1 MHFLSPLFFLFFLLL
16 FLLPLGIVGAALM
29 FITFGHGLFAFR
41 LSMRR
46 SGPDAATLRFFGIY
60 LCEPVFTLLFSMISF
75 AMLIVIPF
83 NPLYP
88 HWIGI
93 FYISSVF
100 LFSMVLLSLPAIGWL
115 RATVPMYRR
124 LNGRIFALGMVRTAI
139 AFLIV
144 FPLLT
149 DNMRWLSP
157 LALLAGAGSLWYSH
171 QWGQRLLNGRLSRPY
186 APQTSLAVSS
196 NSPTLPAPPPP
207 VQPAQPAVFSHLSA
221 LSSSLLCPLCHT
233 PTALEEAD
241 CSGCGLVFRSR
252 VPEALQS
259 LSRYTALRPLG
270 TGGMSSVY
278 LAHDQ
283 AEDQFCVIKTLV
295 SVDAQRDPDWSREAA
310 ACLRREADLLGQVEH
325 PRIARLLDRVSVD
338 QGEFLL
344 LEYIA
349 GRTLEQ
355 RLTRVGPNGVVIP
368 GAALPQKEALAYAAS
383 VAATLDYLATLPQPL
398 LHLDIKPA
406 NLILPPDQNEPIL
419 VDFGGAMLWQQTG
432 ATTRLAGYGTP
443 GYAAPEQYQGQASP
457 QSDVY
462 GLGAT
467 LYHLLTD
474 DDPTAHPLDF
484 PALATLPPDIAT
496 LLASALAHDPAARPT
511 ADGLRT
517 HLRMCATNRA

>member
-1 MHFLSPLFFLFFLLL
+1 MGIISIFLLL
-16 FLLPLGIVGAALM
+16 VAITLFSVCVI
-29 FITFGHGLFAFR
+29 FIFSAFGHGLIAFR
-41 LSMRR
+41 MSRQR
-46 SGPDAATLRFFGIY
+46 TGPDAATLRFLGIN
-60 LCEPVFTLLFSMISF
+60 LCEPLVTSLFNI
-75 AMLIVIPF
+75 L
-83 NPLYP
+83 
-88 HWIGI
+88 
-93 FYISSVF
+93 F
-100 LFSMVLLSLPAIGWL
+100 LVLLISHLSDLSWEASIFSTRFVLLLPMAVLLLPALGWL
-115 RATVPMYRR
+115 RPTVPIYRN
-124 LNGRIFALGMVRTAI
+124 LNGRIFALGVARTGI
-139 AFLIV
+139 TFLILSGPLTLNVWLLLLLPFV
-144 FPLLT
+144 FLGGVWLL
-149 DNMRWLSP
+149 
-157 LALLAGAGSLWYSH
+157 GYSN
-171 QWGQRLLNGRLSRPY
+171 QWGRQLLHGRLLRPY
-186 APQTSLAVSS
+186 APQTPLAVSS
-196 NSPTLPAPPPP
+196 NSSTLPAPQLL
-207 VQPAQPAVFSHLSA
+207 VQATQPAVFPRLPA
-221 LSSSLLCPLCHT
+221 LAAPLLCPLCHT
-233 PTALEEAD
+233 PTTLEEAD

-259 LSRYTALRPLG
+259 LARYTALRPLG

-283 AEDQFCVIKTLV
+283 TEDQFCVIKTLV
-295 SVDAQRDPDWSREAA
+295 SVDAQRDADWSREAA
-310 ACLRREADLLGQVEH
+310 VCLRREAELLGQVEH
-325 PRIARLLDRVSVD
+325 PRIARLLDRVSTD
-338 QGEFLL
+338 QGEFLV

-355 RLTRVGPNGVVIP
+355 HLTRIGPNSVTIP
-368 GAALPQKEALAYAAS
+368 GAALPLEEALAYAAS

-484 PALATLPPDIAT
+484 PALAILPPDIAT
-496 LLASALAHDPAARPT
+496 LLASALEHDSAARPT
-511 ADGLRT
+511 AAVLRGDLMHQYPSGT
-517 HLRMCATNRA
+517 R

>member
-1 MHFLSPLFFLFFLLL
+1 
-16 FLLPLGIVGAALM
+16 
-29 FITFGHGLFAFR
+29 
-41 LSMRR
+41 
-46 SGPDAATLRFFGIY
+46 
-60 LCEPVFTLLFSMISF
+60 
-75 AMLIVIPF
+75 
-83 NPLYP
+83 
-88 HWIGI
+88 
-93 FYISSVF
+93 
-100 LFSMVLLSLPAIGWL
+100 
-115 RATVPMYRR
+115 
-124 LNGRIFALGMVRTAI
+124 
-139 AFLIV
+139 
-144 FPLLT
+144 
-149 DNMRWLSP
+149 
-157 LALLAGAGSLWYSH
+157 
-171 QWGQRLLNGRLSRPY
+171 
-186 APQTSLAVSS
+186 
-196 NSPTLPAPPPP
+196 
-207 VQPAQPAVFSHLSA
+207 
-221 LSSSLLCPLCHT
+221 
-233 PTALEEAD
+233 
-241 CSGCGLVFRSR
+241 
-252 VPEALQS
+252 
-259 LSRYTALRPLG
+259 
-270 TGGMSSVY
+270 MSSVY

-368 GAALPQKEALAYAAS
+368 GAALPLEEALAYAAS

-511 ADGLRT
+511 ADGLCT